1 MNKSTQS
8 ETIFRLFSW
17 SLSAL
22 NLHVFFLGMQIVNK
36 FVATMDEMVELL
48 GTDLTQANT
57 EAIIDSVGTVCKVAR
72 QQMSTEAKVRFSLC
86 HQLEAIDSVFHKHSR
101 LEILLLLPNFI
112 PIYLVFFICAM

>member
-1 MNKSTQS
+1 M
-8 ETIFRLFSW
+8 
-17 SLSAL
+17 
-22 NLHVFFLGMQIVNK
+22 NK

-86 HQLEAIDSVFHKHSR
+86 HQLEAIDSVFHKHTR
-101 LEILLLLPNFI
+101 LAILLLLPNFI